1 MQTQNVK
8 PFLIDDTLIFD
19 IYYTLT
25 AELHFITDV
34 HVHRSFLKEYEKR
47 TLLKNYHEEEHDIP
61 WKTDASFSGA
71 RILVITLNQS
81 L

>member
-1 MQTQNVK
+1 M
-8 PFLIDDTLIFD
+8 
-19 IYYTLT
+19 YYTLT

-34 HVHRSFLKEYEKR
+34 DGSFLKEYEKR

>member
-8 PFLIDDTLIFD
+8 PFLIDDTYLI
-19 IYYTLT
+19 Y

-34 HVHRSFLKEYEKR
+34 HVHGSFLKEYEKR